1 MTNSSRSQQEKEKDN
16 SIAQMSAQFVHDIS
30 TPLAII
36 QILAKTLETYLPGIL
51 SAHQQLKDQGLETID
66 IPSDQQ
72 ELLESSAVKIKA
84 LTQQVNQAA
93 KDYWK
98 KIDQQF
104 ETHASNE
111 LEPIPRPAI
120 NTISL
125 DQPLNILVAED
136 DTIHQKIAY
145 RNLSGRHKIDIAN
158 NGREAVEYC
167 QSKTY
172 DLILMDL
179 QMPILDGQQA
189 VIEIMQ
195 LKNPA
200 PVIIGLTN
208 KPLGHEKKQMLEQG
222 FSGFIEKP
230 LNVDEL
236 ALLVRKLTLPHD

>member
-1 MTNSSRSQQEKEKDN
+1 MTNSIRSQQEKDKDQ
-16 SIAQMSAQFVHDIS
+16 SITQMSAQFVHDIS

-51 SAHQQLKDQGLETID
+51 LAHQQLKDQGGDTID
-66 IPSDQQ
+66 IPPDQR
-72 ELLESSAVKIKA
+72 ELLESSAVKIKS

-104 ETHASNE
+104 ETHDAGGI
-111 LEPIPRPAI
+111 EPTQRPT

-125 DQPLNILVAED
+125 EKPLNILVAED

-145 RNLSGRHKIDIAN
+145 RNLSGLHKIDIAN

-167 QSKTY
+167 QKKIY

-179 QMPILDGQQA
+179 QMPILDGQKA

-195 LKNPA
+195 LNSPM
-200 PVIIGLTN
+200 PIIIGLTN
-208 KPLGHEKKQMLEQG
+208 KPLGHEKKQMLQQG
-222 FSGFIEKP
+222 FNGFIEKP
-230 LNVDEL
+230 LNMDEL
-236 ALLVRKLTLPHD
+236 ALLVKELNLSHD

>member
-1 MTNSSRSQQEKEKDN
+1 MTNSIRSQQEKEKDN

-36 QILAKTLETYLPGIL
+36 QILANTLETYLPGIL
-51 SAHQQLKDQGLETID
+51 SAHQQLKDQGVETID
-66 IPSDQQ
+66 IPSDQR
-72 ELLESSAVKIKA
+72 ELLENSAVKIKA

-104 ETHASNE
+104 EPDDPGE
-111 LEPIPRPAI
+111 IEPTSHPKPTNA
-120 NTISL
+120 ISL

-167 QSKTY
+167 QKKTY

-195 LKNPA
+195 LKSPA
-200 PVIIGLTN
+200 PIIIGLTN
-208 KPLGHEKKQMLEQG
+208 KPLGHEKKQMLQQG

-230 LNVDEL
+230 LNLDEL
-236 ALLVRKLTLPHD
+236 ALLIQSLTFP

>member
-1 MTNSSRSQQEKEKDN
+1 MTNSVKSQQDNEKDN
-16 SIAQMSAQFVHDIS
+16 SIVQMSAQFVHDIS

-51 SAHQQLKDQGLETID
+51 SAHQQLKDQGAETID
-66 IPSDQQ
+66 IPSDQR
-72 ELLESSAVKIKA
+72 ELLEGSAVKIKA

-104 ETHASNE
+104 EAHDSNE
-111 LEPIPRPAI
+111 IETTPAI
-120 NTISL
+120 RSSNAISL
-125 DQPLNILVAED
+125 EQPLNILVAED

-167 QSKTY
+167 QKKTY

-179 QMPILDGQQA
+179 QMPILDGQKA
-189 VIEIMQ
+189 AIEIMQ
-195 LKNPA
+195 LKTPA
-200 PVIIGLTN
+200 PIIIGLTN
-208 KPLGHEKKQMLEQG
+208 KPLGHEKKQMLQQG

-230 LNVDEL
+230 LNMDEL
-236 ALLVRKLTLPHD
+236 ALLVKKLTP

>member
-1 MTNSSRSQQEKEKDN
+1 MTNSIRSQQEKEKDN
-16 SIAQMSAQFVHDIS
+16 SIVQMSAQFVHDIS

-36 QILAKTLETYLPGIL
+36 QILANTLETYLPGIL
-51 SAHQQLKDQGLETID
+51 SAHQQLKDNGGETID
-66 IPSDQQ
+66 IPPDQR
-72 ELLESSAVKIKA
+72 ELLENSAVKIKA

-104 ETHASNE
+104 EPHDFTDI
-111 LEPIPRPAI
+111 EPTAKKT
-120 NTISL
+120 NTITL
-125 DQPLNILVAED
+125 EQPLNILVAED

-167 QSKTY
+167 QKKTY

-179 QMPILDGQQA
+179 QMPILDGQNA

-200 PVIIGLTN
+200 PLIIGLTN
-208 KPLGHEKKQMLEQG
+208 KPLGHEKKQMLQQG

-230 LNVDEL
+230 LNMDEL
-236 ALLVRKLTLPHD
+236 TALIEGLGVDN

>member
-1 MTNSSRSQQEKEKDN
+1 MKKSIELQQEKDE
-16 SIAQMSAQFVHDIS
+16 SITQLSAQFVHDIS

-51 SAHQQLKDQGLETID
+51 LAHQQLKNQGADTID
-66 IPSDQQ
+66 IPSDQL
-72 ELLESSAVKIKA
+72 ELLESSAVKIKS

-104 ETHASNE
+104 EVDDSSE
-111 LEPIPRPAI
+111 IEPTPRPT
-120 NTISL
+120 NFISL
-125 DQPLNILVAED
+125 EQPLNILVAED

-167 QSKTY
+167 QKKTY
-172 DLILMDL
+172 DLVLMDL
-179 QMPILDGQQA
+179 QMPILDGQKA

-195 LKNPA
+195 LETPA

-208 KPLGHEKKQMLEQG
+208 KPLGHEKKQMLQQG

-230 LNVDEL
+230 LNLDEL
-236 ALLVRKLTLPHD
+236 TAVIKKLEADE

>member
-1 MTNSSRSQQEKEKDN
+1 MTNNIKSQQEKEKDH
-16 SIAQMSAQFVHDIS
+16 SIVQMSAQFVHDIS

-51 SAHQQLKDQGLETID
+51 LAHQQLKDQGADTID
-66 IPSDQQ
+66 IPSDQR
-72 ELLESSAVKIKA
+72 ELLESSAVKIKS

-104 ETHASNE
+104 ESHDASE
-111 LEPIPRPAI
+111 IEPTPRSI

-125 DQPLNILVAED
+125 EQPLNILVAED

-167 QSKTY
+167 QKKVY

-179 QMPILDGQQA
+179 QMPILDGQKA

-200 PVIIGLTN
+200 PIIIGLTN
-208 KPLGHEKKQMLEQG
+208 KPLGHEKKQMLQQG
-222 FSGFIEKP
+222 FNGFIEKP
-230 LNVDEL
+230 LNMDEL
-236 ALLVRKLTLPHD
+236 ALLVKELNLPHD

>member
-1 MTNSSRSQQEKEKDN
+1 MTNSIRSQQEKEKDN
-16 SIAQMSAQFVHDIS
+16 SIVQMSAQFVHDIS

-36 QILAKTLETYLPGIL
+36 QILANTLETYLPGIL
-51 SAHQQLKDQGLETID
+51 SAHQQLKDNGGETID
-66 IPSDQQ
+66 IPPDQR
-72 ELLESSAVKIKA
+72 ELLENSAVKIKA

-104 ETHASNE
+104 EPHDFTDI
-111 LEPIPRPAI
+111 EPTAKKT
-120 NTISL
+120 NTITL
-125 DQPLNILVAED
+125 EQPLNILVAED

-167 QSKTY
+167 QKKTY

-179 QMPILDGQQA
+179 QMPILDGQNA

-200 PVIIGLTN
+200 PIIIGLTN
-208 KPLGHEKKQMLEQG
+208 KPLGHEKKQMLQQG

-230 LNVDEL
+230 LNMDEL
-236 ALLVRKLTLPHD
+236 TALIEGLGVDN

>member
-1 MTNSSRSQQEKEKDN
+1 MTNRIRSQQEKDKDN
-16 SIAQMSAQFVHDIS
+16 SVVQMSAQFVHDIS

-36 QILAKTLETYLPGIL
+36 QILANTLETYLPGIL
-51 SAHQQLKDQGLETID
+51 SAHQQIKDQGGETID
-66 IPSDQQ
+66 IPPDQR
-72 ELLESSAVKIKA
+72 ELLENSAVKIKA

-104 ETHASNE
+104 EPDESYYI
-111 LEPIPRPAI
+111 EPIARA
-120 NTISL
+120 NTITL
-125 DQPLNILVAED
+125 EQPLNILVAED

-167 QSKTY
+167 LNKTY

-200 PVIIGLTN
+200 PLIIGLTN
-208 KPLGHEKKQMLEQG
+208 KPLGHEKKQMLQQG

-236 ALLVRKLTLPHD
+236 ALLVEKLNSSLE